1 MIQPRDIAE
10 MVRPLLKVSPAC
22 VVPELI
28 FQRPG
33 EGT

>member
-10 MVRPLLKVSPAC
+10 MLRPLLRLSPAC

-28 FQRPG
+28 IDRRANM
-33 EGT
+33 